1 MSMRPIIRP
10 QRVEPLLLDGLRGAF
25 PDLRFGTV
33 SQPLE
38 PPYAQC
44 TLHASIQQQATPI
57 SVSCRLGLT
66 VDIVRED
73 GTGDWQQASE
83 QCSQV
88 LSWVLEHAPERSPF
102 LSASY
107 ESGPIRQPIE
117 RHLGAYAVALLDVLA
132 V

>member
-10 QRVEPLLLDGLRGAF
+10 QRVEPLLLDGLREAF

-44 TLHASIQQQATPI
+44 TLHASMQQQSTPI
-57 SVSCRLGLT
+57 SVACRLGLT

-88 LSWVLEHAPERSPF
+88 LSWVLEHAPERSAFRRPRMSR
-102 LSASY
+102 L
-107 ESGPIRQPIE
+107 IRQPIE